1 MNAPIEDPPHLRT
14 LRRLVNVM
22 TVVFTL
28 GFITIVI
35 VIVMQFTRTNTAPVM
50 SAGPELPPDIA
61 LSGSET
67 AQAVTFGKGWIAVV
81 TIDQEGVE
89 RIRVFLPD
97 GMPRQVMEIGHFE

>member
-1 MNAPIEDPPHLRT
+1 MDAPIEDPPHLRT
-14 LRRLVNVM
+14 LRKLVNVM
-22 TVVFTL
+22 TVVFIL

-35 VIVMQFTRTNTAPVM
+35 VIVMQFTRTNAVAT
-50 SAGPELPPDIA
+50 GPALPPDIA